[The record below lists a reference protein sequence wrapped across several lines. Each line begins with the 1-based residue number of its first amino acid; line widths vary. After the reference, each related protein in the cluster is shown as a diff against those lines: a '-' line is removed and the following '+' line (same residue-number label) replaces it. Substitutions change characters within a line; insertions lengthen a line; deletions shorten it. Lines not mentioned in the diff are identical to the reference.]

1 MEKRWGK
8 LIAARASLTAVCCRA
23 RDQGGQTW
31 GGTNVTTQSDP
42 SDCGSALTAPDSRSR
57 ANTRFGFS
65 TSPVLAGRTA
75 ERLNVGVLWA
85 VACPHSLALPGWFPV
100 KRLLRRRY
108 LWPCRSAGVL
118 LHRRSCMQAMR
129 PPSVRRA
136 NFNRARRVSERIA
149 EELRGE
155 GARLS
160 AALGLGRVS
169 HCRDSKFS
177 QTLNTHLKREILA
190 SRLSATSQA
199 LTARSEPC
207 AMTPRRRLFSL

>member
-8 LIAARASLTAVCCRA
+8 WIAARASLTDVCCRA

-85 VACPHSLALPGWFPV
+85 VACPHSLALPGWFPL

-108 LWPCRSAGVL
+108 LWRGPPASFRQFSVGGSMAMPVSRSAITSAFVHAG
-118 LHRRSCMQAMR
+118 HAA
-129 PPSVRRA
+129 PPRLGGRISTGHA
-136 NFNRARRVSERIA
+136 GSARELQKSYAAKERGFR
-149 EELRGE
+149 LR
-155 GARLS
+155 L
-160 AALGLGRVS
+160 ALG
-169 HCRDSKFS
+169 
-177 QTLNTHLKREILA
+177 A
-190 SRLSATSQA
+190 SRIVAIQN
-199 LTARSEPC
+199 
-207 AMTPRRRLFSL
+207 SLKPLIPT

>member
-1 MEKRWGK
+1 M
-8 LIAARASLTAVCCRA
+8 
-23 RDQGGQTW
+23 
-31 GGTNVTTQSDP
+31 TTQSDP

-85 VACPHSLALPGWFPV
+85 VACPHSVALPGWFPV
-100 KRLLRRRY
+100 KRLLRGRY
-108 LWPCRSAGVL
+108 LWRGPPASFRQFSVGGSMAMPISRSAITSAFVHAG
-118 LHRRSCMQAMR
+118 HAA
-129 PPSVRRA
+129 PSVRRA

>member
-1 MEKRWGK
+1 VEKRWGK
-8 LIAARASLTAVCCRA
+8 WIAARASLTDVCCRA

-85 VACPHSLALPGWFPV
+85 VACPHSLALPGWFPL

-108 LWPCRSAGVL
+108 LWRGPPASLGSFRSEDRWPCRSAGVL

-129 PPSVRRA
+129 PPSVRGGGFQPGTPGQRE
-136 NFNRARRVSERIA
+136 NCRRVTRRRSEA
-149 EELRGE
+149 FGCAWPW
-155 GARLS
+155 ARL
-160 AALGLGRVS
+160 ALSRF
-169 HCRDSKFS
+169 K
-177 QTLNTHLKREILA
+177 IL
-190 SRLSATSQA
+190 SN
-199 LTARSEPC
+199 P
-207 AMTPRRRLFSL
+207 